1 MAVDRIKHTKPASQ
15 RTFLDELEPIPYE
28 ISEEELAAMDPRMKK
43 ILFGID
49 QAADYEDDLDE
60 PDDAD
65 VEVSAADLLEEGEDS
80 QVDAVVRKETD
91 AQPEQLLIE
100 KSAAPEEQPAAKP
113 ALAEEPEEAEFDPRS
128 VAEFPAREGHH
139 IALVFQEREG
149 YEAAVLAARDAVEH
163 IEKEIEGAVWHAARF
178 GRAEAEALK
187 RLNDLL
193 GDRDDVYVLVDGVRA
208 PFGRSLWLPMMY
220 VFTSGKDETI

>member
-49 QAADYEDDLDE
+49 DAADYEDDWDE
-60 PDDAD
+60 PDDAE
-65 VEVSAADLLEEGEDS
+65 VEVSAADLLDEGEDA
-80 QVDAVVRKETD
+80 QAEAAVRDE
-91 AQPEQLLIE
+91 PEQLRIE
-100 KSAAPEEQPAAKP
+100 EPAAPEEPPDEEPAP
-113 ALAEEPEEAEFDPRS
+113 PPEEPEEERFDPRA
-128 VAEFPAREGHH
+128 VAEFPPREDHH

-149 YEAAVLAARDAVEH
+149 YEDAVVAARDAAEH
-163 IEKEIEGAVWHAARF
+163 VEKEIEGTTWHAARF

-187 RLNDLL
+187 QLNDLL
-193 GDRDDVYVLVDGVRA
+193 GDRDDVHVLVDGVRA

-220 VFTSGKDETI
+220 IFASNKEETP